1 MKLSKSE
8 EDYLKALFTIEYKGE
23 KSGTNSLAD
32 ALDISPASVNNMLKK
47 LKLKDLVDYKKY
59 SPIKLTDKGRSIA
72 LGLIRKHRLWETFL
86 YEKLKFTWDEVHEV
100 AEQMEHIRST
110 KLTERLAEFLGNP
123 KLDPHG
129 DPIPD
134 SSGNIA
140 KPHSKTLADLKIGEI
155 CKVVAVNDESEEF
168 LRHATKLGIELDIEI
183 KVIEK
188 LDFDGSMKIEYSS
201 RIEVISKKFSENVY
215 VDKL

>member
-1 MKLSKSE
+1 MRLSKSE
-8 EDYLKALFTIEYKGE
+8 EDYLKALFTISYKGE
-23 KSGTNSLAD
+23 RSGTNSLAD
-32 ALDISPASVNNMLKK
+32 ALNISPASVNNMLKK
-47 LKLKDLVDYKKY
+47 LKIKDLVDYRKY
-59 SPIKLTDKGRSIA
+59 SPVNLTEKGRSIA

-123 KLDPHG
+123 KFDPHG

-140 KPHSKTLADLKIGEI
+140 KPYSKTLADLENGDT

-168 LRHATKLGIELDIEI
+168 LRHASKLGIELDIEI
-183 KVIEK
+183 NIVEK
-188 LDFDGSMKIEYSS
+188 LDFDGSMEIEYSGKN
-201 RIEVISKKFSENVY
+201 EVISKKFSENVF
-215 VDKL
+215 VE